1 MNNDRLVTPAVV
13 LAIGFIIA
21 AGIGSYTFYRVRS
34 LSNTLSVTGSAT
46 ATTTADSAKWTVS
59 VTRSAYESGLGSAQ
73 SRVANDT
80 QTVVNFLSKNGI
92 DATNIIAS
100 PVFVDRDWSNNQG
113 APVSYNVHEDISVSS
128 DDVHLIEKLSKD
140 ISTIMSQG
148 IVLSVQAP
156 QYYISDLPKLRVSL
170 IGAAVKDAKARA
182 NEIAKSTGQS
192 LGALQSASSG
202 VVQVMQPNS
211 IDVSDYGSYDTSTID
226 KQVMITTRAT
236 FYVR

>member
-1 MNNDRLVTPAVV
+1 MYDRTLGPSTI
-13 LAIGFIIA
+13 LALGIIVA
-21 AGIGSYTFYRVRS
+21 AALGSYSFYKVHT
-34 LSNTLSVTGSAT
+34 LTNTLSVTGSAT

-59 VTRSAYESGLGSAQ
+59 VSHSAYESGLGNAQ
-73 SRVANDT
+73 TRVAADT
-80 QTVVNFLSKNGI
+80 QAIVNFLTKNGI
-92 DATNIIAS
+92 DSTNILVS

-113 APVSYNVHEDISVSS
+113 APVSYNVHEDISVTS

-140 ISTIMSQG
+140 ISSLMSQG
-148 IVLSVQAP
+148 IVLSIQQP

-182 NEIAKSTGQS
+182 TEIAKSTGQS
-192 LGALQSASSG
+192 VGALQSASSG
-202 VVQVMQPNS
+202 VVQVMQSNS

>member
-1 MNNDRLVTPAVV
+1 MNTDRLVMPAVV
-13 LAIGFIIA
+13 LALGFIIA
-21 AGIGSYTFYRVRS
+21 AAIGSYTFYQVRS

-46 ATTTADSAKWTVS
+46 ATTTSDSAKWTVS
-59 VTRSAYESGLGSAQ
+59 VNRIVVESQLGNGQ
-73 SRVANDT
+73 SRVAADT
-80 QTVVNFLSKNGI
+80 QSVINFLGKNGI
-92 DATNIIAS
+92 ASDHIVAS
-100 PVFVDRDWSNNQG
+100 PVFVDRDWSNQN
-113 APVSYNVHEDISVSS
+113 APSQYNVHEDITVSS

-140 ISTIMSQG
+140 ISTLMSQG
-148 IVLSVQAP
+148 VVLSVQQP

-182 NEIAKSTGQS
+182 SEIAKSTGQS
-192 LGALQSASSG
+192 VGALQSASSG